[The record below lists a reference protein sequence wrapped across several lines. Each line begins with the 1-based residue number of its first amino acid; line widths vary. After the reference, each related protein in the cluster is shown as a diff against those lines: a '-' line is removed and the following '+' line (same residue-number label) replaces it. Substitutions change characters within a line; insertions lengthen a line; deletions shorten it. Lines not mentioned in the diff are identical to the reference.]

1 MYIMRYHT
9 YGSVQDSIVW
19 GNTMKTEYGKKVKKI
34 AVVTGG
40 TSGIGLETVKAL
52 SDKGYVVY
60 TVSRRVLDGYI
71 PKCGGHFSADVTD
84 EHALIKVFAEVWE
97 REARLDVCVCAAGFG
112 ISGAVE
118 FTKLEDA
125 KKQLDVNFF
134 GAFLTMKTAASYMRK
149 QGFGKILAVSS
160 VAGEIAIPFQAFYSA
175 SKAALGKLLEAFAA
189 EVFPFG
195 IQCALIMPGDVAT
208 PFTDVRN
215 KSNTG
220 NDVYSGRITKS
231 IAKMEH
237 DERHGIPADKLGSF
251 IALLA
256 DKKRIGFLYPYNA
269 SYALLISL
277 YRLLPRRLALFIVRQ
292 LYAL

>member
-1 MYIMRYHT
+1 MEHEKEI
-9 YGSVQDSIVW
+9 
-19 GNTMKTEYGKKVKKI
+19 KKI

-231 IAKMEH
+231 IAKMER
-237 DERHGIPADKLGSF
+237 DERCGIPADKLGSF
-251 IALLA
+251 IASLA

-269 SYALLISL
+269 PYALLISL

>member
-1 MYIMRYHT
+1 MEHEKEI
-9 YGSVQDSIVW
+9 
-19 GNTMKTEYGKKVKKI
+19 KKI

-220 NDVYSGRITKS
+220 NDIYSGRIAKS
-231 IAKMEH
+231 IAKMER

-277 YRLLPRRLALFIVRQ
+277 YRLLPRRLALFIVRK
-292 LYAL
+292 LYAC

>member
-1 MYIMRYHT
+1 M
-9 YGSVQDSIVW
+9 
-19 GNTMKTEYGKKVKKI
+19 NTEHEKKVKII

-40 TSGIGLETVKAL
+40 TSGIGLETAKAL
-52 SDKGYVVY
+52 SDRGYAVY
-60 TVSRRVLDGYI
+60 TVSRRGLDGYM

-84 EHALIKVFAEVWE
+84 ECALTKVFAEIWE

-118 FTKLEDA
+118 FTTLEDA
-125 KKQLDVNFF
+125 KKQLEVNFF
-134 GAFLTMKTAASYMRK
+134 GAFLTMKVAASYMRK

-208 PFTDVRN
+208 PFTDARN

-231 IAKMEH
+231 IAKMER
-237 DERHGIPADKLGSF
+237 DERHGIPADKLGAF

-256 DKKRIGFLYPYNA
+256 DKKRIGFFHPYNA
-269 SYALLISL
+269 PYALLISL
-277 YRLLPRRLALFIVRQ
+277 YRLLPRRLALFIVRK
-292 LYAL
+292 LYAC